1 MANAIESSGVAVDE
15 VEPTTLA
22 ILFDFAHVR
31 KCRVGKAAEAW
42 RRWHGVCSALPTRLV
57 GLSGDMKN

>member
-22 ILFDFAHVR
+22 ILFDFAHDLVR
-31 KCRVGKAAEAW
+31 K
-42 RRWHGVCSALPTRLV
+42 
-57 GLSGDMKN
+57 M